1 MKGYKGFNKDLKC
14 QEHQFEIGKEYEH
27 KGEVKLCSSG
37 YHFCLNP
44 LHVLRYYN
52 PAESRFTEIEADGVS
67 EGQEGSDSKRAC
79 KSIKIGLEISL
90 KQLIEAGI
98 KFVFE
103 KVDWSKAAAQTH
115 GYYSAAQTHGNY
127 SAAQTH
133 GYYSAAQTHGNYS
146 AAQTHGNYSAA
157 QTHGDSSAAQTHGN
171 YSAAQTHGN
180 SSAAQT
186 HGDSS
191 AAQTHCNSSA
201 AQTHGDSS
209 AAVAFGINSKASGAL
224 GNWIT
229 LDEWKKNKSGIYE
242 RVDVK
247 TVKVDGEKIKAD
259 TFYGLE
265 DGKFVEKK

>member
-146 AAQTHGNYSAA
+146 AAQTHG
-157 QTHGDSSAAQTHGN
+157 DSSAAQTHG
-171 YSAAQTHGN
+171 
-180 SSAAQT
+180 
-186 HGDSS
+186 
-191 AAQTHCNSSA
+191 NSSA

>member
-133 GYYSAAQTHGNYS
+133 G
-146 AAQTHGNYSAA
+146 
-157 QTHGDSSAAQTHGN
+157 
-171 YSAAQTHGN
+171 
-180 SSAAQT
+180 
-186 HGDSS
+186 
-191 AAQTHCNSSA
+191 NSSA

>member
-115 GYYSAAQTHGNY
+115 GHYSAGQTHGDYSAAQTHGNYAAAQTHGYY

-146 AAQTHGNYSAA
+146 AAQTHGN
-157 QTHGDSSAAQTHGN
+157 SSAAQTHG
-171 YSAAQTHGN
+171 
-180 SSAAQT
+180 
-186 HGDSS
+186 
-191 AAQTHCNSSA
+191 NSSA